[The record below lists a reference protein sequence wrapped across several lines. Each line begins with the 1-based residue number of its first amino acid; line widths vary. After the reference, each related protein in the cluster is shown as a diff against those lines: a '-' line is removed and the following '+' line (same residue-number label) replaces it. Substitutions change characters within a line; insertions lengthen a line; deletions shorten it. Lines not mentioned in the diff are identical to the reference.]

1 MLFNNFK
8 HLHIFVEVERL
19 VTVSRQCA
27 RLLRLAN
34 GIPERKKWIEDRNE
48 FRTQLES
55 AFHSD
60 QFVRVTELGEIL
72 HQHYLL
78 SSQMSLSE
86 RHFYSFSVRRA
97 EMLEQLNL
105 LCRALSVCK
114 EYDYLKVAAE
124 LRVKLLQLHVES
136 VNTSGQ

>member
-1 MLFNNFK
+1 MFFNNFK
-8 HLHIFVEVERL
+8 HLHVFVEVERL

-27 RLLRLAN
+27 RLLRHAEAV
-34 GIPERKKWIEDRNE
+34 PERKKWIEDRNE

-60 QFVRVTELGEIL
+60 QFARVTELGEIL
-72 HQHYLL
+72 HQHCLL
-78 SSQMSLSE
+78 SSQLSVSE

-97 EMLEQLNL
+97 ELLEQLNL